1 MILRSRKIQARQPKE
16 PRTPK
21 RVADTSPN
29 TPRSGARGHRRVQPK
44 TPSVLTESV
53 RDGMMTLSSRKRT
66 PRQTPSRRTHQ
77 EEEDLETPL
86 RERSVRVRFQTD
98 TSYPGKPAL
107 VSSIYTP
114 GICFLSP
121 RAAGTDC
128 CSSPACKEGRKA
140 STSDCPYF
148 SHIPPDESSDAFNP
162 YEFICNVPLLSCDQ
176 WQHKKEI
183 PFKTRSAPERTL
195 VLDLDDTL
203 VHSSLLPHADADF
216 TFLVPFQDTYFK
228 VYLMLR
234 PHVGEFLE
242 ALCKVYE
249 IFVFTT
255 AKKEYAE
262 KILEILDP
270 QKKLIRHRLF
280 QEDCVCVA
288 GHYVKDLR
296 ILQRDLTKTITLD
309 SVPLTIPY
317 NVSNRIPV
325 QSWTGD
331 RKDQEL
337 LCLIPALEKM
347 TNVALPSSPTAL
359 ASPGLFS
366 NCILH
371 LPG

>member
-77 EEEDLETPL
+77 EEE
-86 RERSVRVRFQTD
+86 
-98 TSYPGKPAL
+98 
-107 VSSIYTP
+107 
-114 GICFLSP
+114 
-121 RAAGTDC
+121 DC

-296 ILQRDLTKTITLD
+296 VLQRDLTKTITLD